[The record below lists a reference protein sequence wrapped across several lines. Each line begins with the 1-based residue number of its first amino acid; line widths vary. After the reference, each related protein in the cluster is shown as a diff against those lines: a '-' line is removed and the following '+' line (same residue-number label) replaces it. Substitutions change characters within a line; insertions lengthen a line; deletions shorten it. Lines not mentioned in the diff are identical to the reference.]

1 LTGRMKLVGKP
12 EVRLAPFQLS
22 SSLDLNAGGDQIAV
36 LINCGIHAAR
46 VVGKGGSKIQEISDR
61 SGALLRVTKT
71 SGLCE
76 IRGNPLAVAMAKQ
89 IITDIT
95 VEGDARDLRAAISQ
109 ALTSSGN
116 LIAENSILF
125 PSASRSSFLS
135 WETGELSLR
144 RSVHDIPYRPLPG
157 VFESPLNL
165 Q

>member
-1 LTGRMKLVGKP
+1 
-12 EVRLAPFQLS
+12 
-22 SSLDLNAGGDQIAV
+22 
-36 LINCGIHAAR
+36 
-46 VVGKGGSKIQEISDR
+46 
-61 SGALLRVTKT
+61 LLRVTKT